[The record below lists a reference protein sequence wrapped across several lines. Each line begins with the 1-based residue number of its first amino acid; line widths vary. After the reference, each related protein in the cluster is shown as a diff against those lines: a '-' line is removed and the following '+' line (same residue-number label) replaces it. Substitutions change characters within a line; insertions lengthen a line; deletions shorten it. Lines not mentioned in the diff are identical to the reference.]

1 MKRTLGKARESRGFN
16 LFYLPALLLIAFF
29 IIYPFCNAVYV
40 SFFKWNGYSS
50 SMKYVGFKNYLTM
63 FSDSVFKKSFENTLI
78 YGFGSSLID
87 VVFGLMLALFLNQR
101 FPGGNLVRAIIYLPV
116 LISGLVMGYIMY
128 FIFQYSHGALND
140 VMLLAGAPMV
150 DWLADSKRSVL
161 IITLINS
168 WQFVGNTMLIFLAG
182 LQGIPVHL
190 YEAAELDGA
199 DAWHRFSEVTLP
211 LLMPSTTSA
220 VTLNLIGGLKL
231 YEIIVALTG
240 GGPAKSTHSLSSF
253 IENQYFSAE
262 KAGYAAAVGVFSF
275 IFIMIIANISNS
287 WLKRKERKLL

>member
-1 MKRTLGKARESRGFN
+1 MKTRKRGIREGIEFS
-16 LFYLPALLLIAFF
+16 LFYIPALLLVLFF
-29 IIYPFCNAVYV
+29 VAYPLINAVYV
-40 SFFKWNGYSS
+40 SFFKWNGYSAN
-50 SMKYVGFKNYLTM
+50 MKFVGLKNYATM
-63 FSDSVFKKSFENTLI
+63 LNDVVFQRSFQNTLI

-87 VVFGLMLALFLNQR
+87 VVFGLLLALFLNQR
-101 FPGGNLVRAIIYLPV
+101 FPGGNIVRTIIYLPV

-140 VMLLAGAPMV
+140 AMQWMGLPMV
-150 DWLADSKRSVL
+150 DWLADSKRAVL

-182 LQGIPVHL
+182 LQEIPQFY
-190 YEAAELDGA
+190 YEAAEIDGA
-199 DAWHRFSEVTLP
+199 NALQRFQNITMP
-211 LLMPSTTSA
+211 LLIPSTTSA
-220 VTLNLIGGLKL
+220 VTLNLIGGLQL
-231 YEIIVALTG
+231 YEIIVALTA

-275 IFIMIIANISNS
+275 VFVMIVANLSN
-287 WLKRKERKLL
+287 WFFKRRERNLQ